1 MPFEKSFEVLRRTI
15 DASGQPNGDYTAVVL
30 IESSLEL
37 CATTFASLT
46 FFDDQTMQTP
56 GITYD
61 YAIRT
66 KMESKIAKSAIS
78 DPLLYTIPWYATVDG
93 EVTIGDTGKPQ
104 KFVRIC
110 SYLMKTISKS
120 AAITDIIP
128 SMIEKE
134 NIAEFMKVDHSNKLD
149 KKIKIYL

>member
-1 MPFEKSFEVLRRTI
+1 MRNRLATI
-15 DASGQPNGDYTAVVL
+15 LAVVL

-66 KMESKIAKSAIS
+66 KMESKTAKSAIS
-78 DPLLYTIPWYATVDG
+78 DPLLYTIPWYATMDG
-93 EVTIGDTGKPQ
+93 MVTVERDRKTPE
-104 KFVRIC
+104 IC
-110 SYLMKTISKS
+110 SHMRLSS
-120 AAITDIIP
+120 ED
-128 SMIEKE
+128 SE
-134 NIAEFMKVDHSNKLD
+134 
-149 KKIKIYL
+149 